1 MVSKKPYGGTRDI
14 KLLSQNTCSEKSAKN
29 IDVIWHTDCDTPCES
44 KRDMAHTM
52 WIQNVSI
59 EHNYEQYLQWE
70 RGIFFGLKDAHILQM
85 QGMILFTL

>member
-29 IDVIWHTDCDTPCES
+29 INVIRHTPRES
-44 KRDMAHTM
+44 NRDMAHTM

-59 EHNYEQYLQWE
+59 EHNYEQCLQWE